1 MLDQNSPAFLA
12 LLFWTFG
19 YKQEARE
26 KLSFFCQIN
35 ALDFW
40 ALPLPPGDTARWSPD
55 KKALIPCRACACA
68 DLGQCAQ
75 DHYDSGV
82 LAELLMRE
90 TIKKWA
96 KANFPLFCNT
106 YTLSYDWSKA

>member
-1 MLDQNSPAFLA
+1 MVLCPR
-12 LLFWTFG
+12 
-19 YKQEARE
+19 KQFRFVAHIAWFVNMRQHVE
-26 KLSFFCQIN
+26 KLSFFAKSMHWISGPSPSPQVTQRDG
-35 ALDFW
+35 AL
-40 ALPLPPGDTARWSPD
+40 D
-55 KKALIPCRACACA
+55 KKALILCCACTCV

-106 YTLSYDWSKA
+106 YTLSYD

>member
-1 MLDQNSPAFLA
+1 MVLCPRKQFRFVAHIAWFCQHEAARGKAFL
-12 LLFWTFG
+12 
-19 YKQEARE
+19 
-26 KLSFFCQIN
+26 FCQIN

-55 KKALIPCRACACA
+55 KKALIPCRAYAWA

-106 YTLSYDWSKA
+106 YTLCYD